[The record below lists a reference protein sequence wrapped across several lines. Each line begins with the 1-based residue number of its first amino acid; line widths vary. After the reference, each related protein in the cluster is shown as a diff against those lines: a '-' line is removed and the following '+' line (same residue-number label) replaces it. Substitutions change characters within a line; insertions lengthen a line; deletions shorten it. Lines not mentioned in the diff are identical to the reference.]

1 MRAALAAM
9 SQTAEHTVASEPAEV
24 TPHLEVYRR
33 ELTAHCR
40 RLLGSASE
48 AEDAVQEA
56 LVRAWRSFDR
66 FEGRGSLRS
75 WMYRIATNVCLDM
88 LRQGQRRA
96 RPMDLG
102 SELVEVRANP
112 WVRTLSDR
120 DPPLSGG
127 DPAEL
132 SVSRERIRAAFAA
145 ALGRLPARQRAV
157 LILRDVLRWRADEVA
172 ELLGS
177 SVASVT
183 SALQRARAAVGA
195 SDLANVGAG
204 ADAPERLSDP
214 QRRLLA
220 GYVDAFERADIESLV
235 SLLRLEGA
243 A

>member
-1 MRAALAAM
+1 MTPAFAAM
-9 SQTAEHTVASEPAEV
+9 SDRARSPVALDALDPCELMAQ
-24 TPHLEVYRR
+24 LGDYRR

-40 RLLGSASE
+40 RMLGSASE
-48 AEDAVQEA
+48 AEDAVQET
-56 LVRAWRSFDR
+56 LVRAWRSIDR

-172 ELLGS
+172 ALLGS
-177 SVASVT
+177 S
-183 SALQRARAAVGA
+183 
-195 SDLANVGAG
+195 
-204 ADAPERLSDP
+204 
-214 QRRLLA
+214 
-220 GYVDAFERADIESLV
+220 
-235 SLLRLEGA
+235 GA
-243 A
+243 AG